1 MPTPI
6 ECTTYHLQGE
16 RLKQK
21 IGEIVLKGGDV
32 LLLDTGVFASCNL
45 DFWCISLAAVYELDY
60 CSPPILR
67 LAFSGKLPGRQG
79 LCSCER
85 GGEELAPQNGKNVD
99 CYRPGLVHDCH
110 TGECF
115 NTCAFFSGFVHDC
128 DTGEC
133 LNMYAFFSGLVHDCN
148 TGECFIT
155 CAFFFCN
162 QNFTVRLPLL
172 VVYDQFHPITRDPPT
187 HRCCDQIVVWV
198 HNKCAIY
205 VSAQFVHNT
214 LHISRSVSARAL
226 LCSVACT
233 PP

>member
-85 GGEELAPQNGKNVD
+85 GGEELAP
-99 CYRPGLVHDCH
+99 
-110 TGECF
+110 
-115 NTCAFFSGFVHDC
+115 
-128 DTGEC
+128 
-133 LNMYAFFSGLVHDCN
+133 
-148 TGECFIT
+148 
-155 CAFFFCN
+155 
-162 QNFTVRLPLL
+162 
-172 VVYDQFHPITRDPPT
+172 
-187 HRCCDQIVVWV
+187 
-198 HNKCAIY
+198 
-205 VSAQFVHNT
+205 
-214 LHISRSVSARAL
+214 
-226 LCSVACT
+226 
-233 PP
+233 